1 MNKTLSGILCAII
14 LLCACN
20 DSREFEVSGQ
30 ITSADDET
38 LLLEAMTL
46 NGIKAIDSVKL
57 DSEGDFHFEVGSP
70 AGPEF
75 YRLRIKEQIINIS
88 IDSIEQIKVTADL
101 PTMGLD
107 YTITGSHNC
116 ERLKELATKQIHL
129 EESIKSILRN
139 KNITTEEQSRIVN
152 EKIVQYK
159 NELKKDF
166 ILEDPAAPYA
176 YFALFQSIGGQ
187 LLFNPIDNREDIRFF
202 GAVATAWE
210 AHYPHCLRT
219 ENLRNIALQ
228 GMRNTKPRAP
238 LSFEGLKETQIS
250 TTGIIDINLSDRFG
264 QIRNLS
270 DIKGKVILLDFTAY
284 SLSESGDR
292 IMQMRELY
300 KKYQKSGFE
309 IYQVSIDPNE
319 HYWKTAC
326 EQLPWVCVYDPNGE
340 ESGYIRS
347 YQIYRIPSYFLINK
361 NGDLVARDEQVE
373 NLEESIKQLLGK

>member
-1 MNKTLSGILCAII
+1 
-14 LLCACN
+14 
-20 DSREFEVSGQ
+20 
-30 ITSADDET
+30 
-38 LLLEAMTL
+38 
-46 NGIKAIDSVKL
+46 
-57 DSEGDFHFEVGSP
+57 
-70 AGPEF
+70 
-75 YRLRIKEQIINIS
+75 
-88 IDSIEQIKVTADL
+88 
-101 PTMGLD
+101 
-107 YTITGSHNC
+107 
-116 ERLKELATKQIHL
+116 
-129 EESIKSILRN
+129 
-139 KNITTEEQSRIVN
+139 
-152 EKIVQYK
+152 
-159 NELKKDF
+159 
-166 ILEDPAAPYA
+166 
-176 YFALFQSIGGQ
+176 
-187 LLFNPIDNREDIRFF
+187 
-202 GAVATAWE
+202 
-210 AHYPHCLRT
+210 
-219 ENLRNIALQ
+219 
-228 GMRNTKPRAP
+228 KPRAP
-238 LSFEGLKETQIS
+238 LFFEGLKETQIS